1 MLPLEEGQELVEDLV
16 ILQYTLAEAS
26 VLSNPIIPL
35 PVFKEFLPEPMEP
48 TKLGLDE
55 IYMINLERRQDRRER
70 MNFNFELL
78 GLQAERRAAV
88 DGKDLND
95 AYLADQGIN
104 VLVAGSDMNL
114 ANRIRREIFL

>member
-1 MLPLEEGQELVEDLV
+1 MQ
-16 ILQYTLAEAS
+16 
-26 VLSNPIIPL
+26 
-35 PVFKEFLPEPMEP
+35 VFKEFLPEPVKP

-55 IYMINLERRQDRRER
+55 IYMINLDRRQDRGER

-95 AYLADQGIN
+95 AYLADQGIV
-104 VLVAGSDMNL
+104 VLVARSDMTPV
-114 ANRIRREIFL
+114 NRIGREILL